1 LLNRKSAND
10 IEIEVGQYVI
20 HSVGSPGG
28 SYLVECAI
36 TRITYTGLPGTK
48 FFRPYRIHLRQVSDN
63 DGKAGRKLV
72 AKSAVRLW
80 VVYG

>member
-20 HSVGSPGG
+20 HSVGS
-28 SYLVECAI
+28 YLVECAI
-36 TRITYTGLPGTK
+36 TRITYHGHPGTP